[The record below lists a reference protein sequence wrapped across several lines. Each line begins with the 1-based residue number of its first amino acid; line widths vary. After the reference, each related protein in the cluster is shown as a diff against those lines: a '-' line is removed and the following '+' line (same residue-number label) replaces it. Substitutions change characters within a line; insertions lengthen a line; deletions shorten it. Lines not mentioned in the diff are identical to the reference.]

1 MALSKQTGI
10 QTEMKTKFH
19 MEGIVNGHSFE
30 VEGNGSGQPYEGV
43 QKMKL
48 TVTKGAPLPF
58 SIDILLPQEMY
69 GSKPFIK
76 YPDNIPDYIKLS
88 FPEGITWERTMTFE
102 DGAVC
107 TASNDSRLVGN
118 CFIYE
123 VKFQG
128 VNFPRDG
135 PVMQRK
141 TKGWEP
147 STERLY
153 EWDGCQR
160 GDVDMALKLED
171 GGHYTVNFKTTYKSK
186 KKDLKVPPYHFV
198 DHKLELLSHNIV
210 GTKEDFE
217 QKETAHAH
225 LSSLDSLNQ

>member
-1 MALSKQTGI
+1 
-10 QTEMKTKFH
+10 
-19 MEGIVNGHSFE
+19 
-30 VEGNGSGQPYEGV
+30 
-43 QKMKL
+43 MKL
-48 TVTKGAPLPF
+48 KVTKGAPLPF

-76 YPDNIPDYIKLS
+76 YPKDIPDYIKLS

-135 PVMQRK
+135 PVMQKK
-141 TKGWEP
+141 TDGWEP

-160 GDVDMALKLED
+160 GDVDMALKLKG

-186 KKDLKVPPYHFV
+186 KPGLKVPPYHFV
-198 DHKLELLSHNIV
+198 DHKLVLLSHKIDGV
-210 GTKEDFE
+210 SEEFE
-217 QKETAHAH
+217 QEETAQAH
-225 LSSLDSLNQ
+225 LSNIA

>member
-1 MALSKQTGI
+1 
-10 QTEMKTKFH
+10 MK
-19 MEGIVNGHSFE
+19 
-30 VEGNGSGQPYEGV
+30 
-43 QKMKL
+43 
-48 TVTKGAPLPF
+48 
-58 SIDILLPQEMY
+58 
-69 GSKPFIK
+69 
-76 YPDNIPDYIKLS
+76 
-88 FPEGITWERTMTFE
+88 
-102 DGAVC
+102 
-107 TASNDSRLVGN
+107 RLVGN

-171 GGHYTVNFKTTYKSK
+171 GGHYTVNFKTTYK
-186 KKDLKVPPYHFV
+186 
-198 DHKLELLSHNIV
+198 
-210 GTKEDFE
+210 
-217 QKETAHAH
+217 
-225 LSSLDSLNQ
+225 